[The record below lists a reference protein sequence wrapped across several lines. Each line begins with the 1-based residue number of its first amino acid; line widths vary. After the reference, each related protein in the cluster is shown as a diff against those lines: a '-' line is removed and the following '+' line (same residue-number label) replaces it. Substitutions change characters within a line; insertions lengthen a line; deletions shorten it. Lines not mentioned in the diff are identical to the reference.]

1 MNGAGSFPCT
11 VDFHAI
17 KLGHRLQHRA
27 GIHPQVPFDGAALPF
42 FPFVLPVFFFLFY
55 FRDFSPSI
63 PIITHFWG
71 DEWNAGPF
79 ALSAFLFGVEF
90 SLVKFSDLILF

>member
-42 FPFVLPVFFFLFY
+42 FPFVLPVFFFSVLF
-55 FRDFSPSI
+55 
-63 PIITHFWG
+63 
-71 DEWNAGPF
+71 
-79 ALSAFLFGVEF
+79 
-90 SLVKFSDLILF
+90 

>member
-42 FPFVLPVFFFLFY
+42 FPFVLPVFFFCFILGIFPLQFQSSPIFGVMNGMLAPLRYLLFY
-55 FRDFSPSI
+55 LASSFP
-63 PIITHFWG
+63 W
-71 DEWNAGPF
+71 
-79 ALSAFLFGVEF
+79 
-90 SLVKFSDLILF
+90 